1 MALHMHIT
9 QEYPPMNLPLVNP
22 FTEPYESWTTRPATK
37 EEVMAETKKLGNPV
51 FHVRDTLSAR
61 VENFLEAAKYISVVG
76 ADNGLA
82 NHINFALGKDANYA
96 SWRKA
101 MPPFEIYRHFGIYIA
116 DTYSDSIPTLFSM
129 G

>member
-1 MALHMHIT
+1 
-9 QEYPPMNLPLVNP
+9 MNLPLVNP

-76 ADNGLA
+76 ADNGL
-82 NHINFALGKDANYA
+82 GQR
-96 SWRKA
+96 RKLCFLA
-101 MPPFEIYRHFGIYIA
+101 EGNAAVRNI
-116 DTYSDSIPTLFSM
+116 
-129 G
+129 